1 METPKYK
8 VGDIVLVKDN
18 DNEERILQGTIH
30 GAECYPKGGVW
41 FYHIKVADPMKPT
54 DGLIDMYTYEIDSG
68 DAKTSIVKL
77 ITNT

>member
-1 METPKYK
+1 
-8 VGDIVLVKDN
+8 
-18 DNEERILQGTIH
+18 
-30 GAECYPKGGVW
+30 
-41 FYHIKVADPMKPT
+41 MKPT